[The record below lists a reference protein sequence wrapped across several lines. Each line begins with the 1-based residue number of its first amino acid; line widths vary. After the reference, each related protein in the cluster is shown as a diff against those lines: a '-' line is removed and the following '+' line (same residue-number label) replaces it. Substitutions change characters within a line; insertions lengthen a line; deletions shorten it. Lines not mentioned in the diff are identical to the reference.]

1 MTDMS
6 IGNASLLRL
15 AEEEAPATKVRSYWQ
30 MVGYRL
36 RYDYVTL
43 FFAALIIAIVLMS
56 IFAPW
61 IAPKDPYKTSMAFRL
76 KPIAFRDFWLGT
88 DELGRDILSRLIY
101 GGRMSLLMGLVPVV
115 IATFIGGT
123 LGVIAGFIGGSVNM
137 MIMRT
142 MDVFYAFPS
151 ILLAVAISGAMG
163 GGMVNGMVALT
174 LVFIPPL
181 CRIAETATTQVRNLD
196 FVEAARA
203 SGGSTL
209 SIVGTHILGNVL
221 GPIFIYASG
230 LVSVSILI
238 ASGLSFLGL
247 GVEPPNPDW
256 GLMLSTLRQSIYVNP
271 IVCALPGAMIFIT
284 SLSFNLV
291 SDGLRQA
298 MDVRM

>member
-1 MTDMS
+1 MTDFTT
-6 IGNASLLRL
+6 ATRLLA
-15 AEEEAPATKVRSYWQ
+15 AEEEAPATKVRGYWQ
-30 MVGYRL
+30 NVGYRL

-43 FFAALIIAIVLMS
+43 AFALVIVLIIAMAV
-56 IFAPW
+56 FAPW

-76 KPIAFRDFWLGT
+76 RPVGFRDFHLGT
-88 DELGRDILSRLIY
+88 DELGRDILSRLIH
-101 GGRMSLLMGLVPVV
+101 GGRMSLLMGVVPVV
-115 IATFIGGT
+115 FATLIGGF
-123 LGVIAGFIGGSVNM
+123 LGVLAGFIGGKLNM
-137 MIMRT
+137 AIMRT

-163 GGMVNGMVALT
+163 GGMMNGMVALT

-181 CRIAETATTQVRNLD
+181 CRIAETATTQVRGLD

-203 SGGSTL
+203 SGGSTR
-209 SIVGTHILGNVL
+209 SIIATHILGNVL

-247 GVEPPNPDW
+247 GVEPPHPDW

-271 IVCALPGAMIFIT
+271 IVCALPGVMIFVT
-284 SLSFNLV
+284 SLAFNMV

-298 MDVRM
+298 MDVRL

>member
-1 MTDMS
+1 MTDFTT
-6 IGNASLLRL
+6 ATRLL
-15 AEEEAPATKVRSYWQ
+15 AAAEEAPATKVRGYWQ
-30 MVGYRL
+30 NVAYRL

-43 FFAALIIAIVLMS
+43 AFGVVIVLIVAMAV
-56 IFAPW
+56 FAPW

-76 KPIAFRDFWLGT
+76 RPIGFRDFYLGT
-88 DELGRDILSRLIY
+88 DELGRDILSRLIH
-101 GGRMSLLMGLVPVV
+101 GGRMSLLMGVVPVV
-115 IATFIGGT
+115 FATLVGGF
-123 LGVIAGFIGGSVNM
+123 LGVLAGFIGGKLNM
-137 MIMRT
+137 AIMRT

-163 GGMVNGMVALT
+163 GGMANGMVALT

-181 CRIAETATTQVRNLD
+181 CRIAETATTQVRGLD

-203 SGGSTL
+203 SGGSTR
-209 SIVGTHILGNVL
+209 SIIATHILGNVL

-247 GVEPPNPDW
+247 GVEPPHPDW

-271 IVCALPGAMIFIT
+271 IVCALPGVMIFIT
-284 SLSFNLV
+284 SLAFNMV

-298 MDVRM
+298 MDVRL

>member
-1 MTDMS
+1 MTDIS
-6 IGNASLLRL
+6 VSSHLL
-15 AEEEAPATKVRSYWQ
+15 ATQEEAPATKVRSYWQ
-30 MVGYRL
+30 TVGYRL

-43 FFAALIIAIVLMS
+43 AFGAVILFIVALAV
-56 IFAPW
+56 FAPW

-76 KPIAFRDFWLGT
+76 KPVGFRDFLLGT
-88 DELGRDILSRLIY
+88 DELGRDILSRLIH
-101 GGRMSLLMGLVPVV
+101 GGRQSLLMGVLPVAC
-115 IATFIGGT
+115 ATLIGGA
-123 LGVIAGFIGGSVNM
+123 LGVTAGFIGGKVNM
-137 MIMRT
+137 AIMRT

-163 GGMVNGMVALT
+163 GGMTNGMVALT

-181 CRIAETATTQVRNLD
+181 CRIAETATTQVRSLD

-209 SIVGTHILGNVL
+209 SIVNTHILGNVL

-247 GVEPPNPDW
+247 GVEPPHPDW

-271 IVCALPGAMIFIT
+271 LVCALPGVMIFIT
-284 SLSFNLV
+284 SLAFNMV

-298 MDVRM
+298 MDIRM

>member
-1 MTDMS
+1 MTDFTTATR
-6 IGNASLLRL
+6 ILT
-15 AEEEAPATKVRSYWQ
+15 AEEQAPATKVRGYWQ
-30 MVGYRL
+30 NVGYRL

-43 FFAALIIAIVLMS
+43 AFALVIVL
-56 IFAPW
+56 IVALAVFAPW

-76 KPIAFRDFWLGT
+76 RPVGFRDFHLGT
-88 DELGRDILSRLIY
+88 DELGRDILSRLIH
-101 GGRMSLLMGLVPVV
+101 GGRMSLLMGVVPVV
-115 IATFIGGT
+115 FATLIGGF
-123 LGVIAGFIGGSVNM
+123 LGVLAGFIGGKLNM
-137 MIMRT
+137 AIMRT

-163 GGMVNGMVALT
+163 GGMMNGMVALT

-181 CRIAETATTQVRNLD
+181 CRIAETATTQVRGLD

-203 SGGSTL
+203 SGGSTR
-209 SIVGTHILGNVL
+209 SIIATHILGNVL

-247 GVEPPNPDW
+247 GVEPPHPDW

-271 IVCALPGAMIFIT
+271 IVCALPGVMIFVT
-284 SLSFNLV
+284 SLAFNMV

-298 MDVRM
+298 MDVRL